1 VIGSHPRQAQ
11 GDQYTPL
18 SVEEVA
24 FGFVQ
29 VANEAMCRPIRA
41 LTQSKVRRNEKH
53 QINHRLKLVKKPFF
67 E

>member
-41 LTQSKVRRNEKH
+41 LTQSKVRRNERALNKSSFCIG
-53 QINHRLKLVKKPFF
+53 QKAIY
-67 E
+67 